1 MPTAAVVSRLKTIR
15 KRGNIRSREVAQLL
29 QTTPETVSRW
39 NTGKTEPQPESL
51 QRLLSLEWLLDQ
63 LSELYAPDE
72 ARLWLFSPHRLLG
85 GERPADRIQAGRID
99 DVLELIAHLHDGA
112 FA

>member
-1 MPTAAVVSRLKTIR
+1 MSAAVAKRIDAIKSRGGIH
-15 KRGNIRSREVAQLL
+15 GREVAQLL
-29 QTTPETVSRW
+29 DTTPETVSCWHSGR
-39 NTGKTEPQPESL
+39 TEPRPDRL
-51 QRLLSLEWLLDQ
+51 QRLLALEWLLDQ

-85 GERPADRIQAGRID
+85 GERPADRIQAGKIE
-99 DVLELIAHLHDGA
+99 DVLALISPLRDGA